1 MGYMGIVQFPD
12 GTYVEYARFC
22 GARCEAIGLTT
33 NRATAAKYDAR
44 ERRLIWELYNRLHSM
59 VTL

>member
-1 MGYMGIVQFPD
+1 MGYMSIVQLPD

-22 GARCEAIGLTT
+22 GNSCEAIGLTT
-33 NRATAAKYDAR
+33 NKATAGKYDAR
-44 ERRLIWELYNRLHSM
+44 ERRLIRALYYRLHKL